1 MPRLLLAEDDSAIG
15 RAMKEG
21 LETAGFRVT
30 LIKDGS
36 EVMPE
41 LDRQAYSLLILDLML
56 PKLDGI
62 EVCREIRRSRHSVP
76 ILMVTARDAVADRVD
91 GLNSGADDYMTKP
104 FEFPELLARV
114 RALLRRQNLVRGAVI
129 EVGDLVIDSTQ
140 KTVRRGSREI
150 LLTPREF
157 TLLEALAQNTGAV
170 LSKEDIAHRVWE
182 DEYTSSNTVEVHVKN
197 LRRKLEEEGE
207 AKLIQTMH
215 GMGYSLRPQ

>member
-1 MPRLLLAEDDSAIG
+1 MAEDDSAIG

-41 LDRQAYSLLILDLML
+41 LDRQPYSLLILDLML

-62 EVCREIRRSRHSVP
+62 EVCREIRRSRHTLP

-114 RALLRRQNLVRGAVI
+114 KALLRRQNLVRGSVI

-140 KTVRRGSREI
+140 KTVRRGTREI

>member
-114 RALLRRQNLVRGAVI
+114 KALLRRQNLVRGAVI